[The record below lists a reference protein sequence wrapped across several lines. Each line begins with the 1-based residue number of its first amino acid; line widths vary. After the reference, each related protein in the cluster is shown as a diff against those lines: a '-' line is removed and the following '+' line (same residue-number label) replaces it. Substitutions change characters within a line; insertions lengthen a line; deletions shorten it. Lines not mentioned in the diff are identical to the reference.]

1 MRRPRSRAKSTAPP
15 ISSEFAV
22 SAIRTL
28 FFFLPTVQLISKT
41 SAEVRIARAMRVTES
56 RTRVRYKE
64 TDQMAI
70 AHHANYV
77 VWFEIGRTDLCRE
90 AGFPYREIEERGL
103 ILVVTEVVCR
113 YRVPY
118 RYDDEV
124 LIRTSLAEAAT
135 RMMRFVYELRDGTG
149 ERLHATGTS
158 SHIWVD
164 RETRRPVT
172 AAEDVMKAFAQW
184 VG

>member
-1 MRRPRSRAKSTAPP
+1 MRT
-15 ISSEFAV
+15 
-22 SAIRTL
+22 
-28 FFFLPTVQLISKT
+28 
-41 SAEVRIARAMRVTES
+41 TES

-103 ILVVTEVVCR
+103 ILVVTEIVCR

-124 LIRTSLAEAAT
+124 VIRTSVSEAAS
-135 RMMRFVYELRDGTG
+135 RMMRFTYELRDASG

-158 SHIWVD
+158 SHVWVD
-164 RETRRPVT
+164 RTTRRPVI
-172 AAEDVMKAFAQW
+172 AEADVMKAFEEW

>member
-1 MRRPRSRAKSTAPP
+1 MR
-15 ISSEFAV
+15 
-22 SAIRTL
+22 
-28 FFFLPTVQLISKT
+28 
-41 SAEVRIARAMRVTES
+41 MTES

-113 YRVPY
+113 YRIPY

-124 LIRTSLAEAAT
+124 VIRTSIAEAAS
-135 RMMRFVYELRDGTG
+135 RKMQFAYELRDASG
-149 ERLHATGTS
+149 EKLHATGSS
-158 SHIWVD
+158 SHVWVD
-164 RETRRPVT
+164 RTTRRPVT
-172 AAEDVMKAFAQW
+172 AEADVMKAFEPWLEQA
-184 VG
+184 

>member
-1 MRRPRSRAKSTAPP
+1 
-15 ISSEFAV
+15 
-22 SAIRTL
+22 
-28 FFFLPTVQLISKT
+28 
-41 SAEVRIARAMRVTES
+41 
-56 RTRVRYKE
+56 
-64 TDQMAI
+64 MAI

-103 ILVVTEVVCR
+103 ILVVTEIVCR
-113 YRVPY
+113 YRAPY

-124 LIRTSLAEAAT
+124 VIRTSIAEAGS
-135 RMMRFVYELRDGTG
+135 RMIRFAYELRDATG

-158 SHIWVD
+158 SHVWVD

-172 AAEDVMKAFAQW
+172 AAADVMAAFAPW
-184 VG
+184 LG